1 MLLGEITTRQLVRM
15 NAEQLASEELTQWRE
30 KTMKKE
36 LELIKEVAEEEAQIM
51 STHTVR
57 KMTYKG
63 EVEIERASEVCEP
76 VCTHSVDKYCI

>member
-1 MLLGEITTRQLVRM
+1 M

-36 LELIKEVAEEEAQIM
+36 LELIKEVAAEEAQIR
-51 STHTVR
+51 SSHTVR

-63 EVEIERASEVCEP
+63 EVEIERTSEVRGANECAP
-76 VCTHSVDKYCI
+76 LLVVIRASVN

>member
-1 MLLGEITTRQLVRM
+1 M
-15 NAEQLASEELTQWRE
+15 NPEQLASEELTQWRE

-51 STHTVR
+51 SSHTVR

-63 EVEIERASEVCEP
+63 EVEIERSTEVRGP
-76 VCTHSVDKYCI
+76 PCTLSWHLPHSKHHIHVVPTVQGA